1 MTDDLIQISNDH
13 LSVTVSALGAEMQS
27 LQDAEGRDY
36 LWNGDAEYWTGRA
49 PILFPIVGR
58 APGDQIRVGDHT
70 APMAQHGFARRSRFA
85 LLHADQTTC
94 THVLTP
100 TEAIR
105 AVYPPDFR
113 LELTHSL
120 NANALTVNATV
131 TNPGT
136 DPLPFGLG
144 YHPAFRWP
152 LPGAEDQPHHVTLV
166 DGSAPDMARLQDGL
180 LPPTRQPS
188 PFEKG
193 RLELDQSLFEADAML
208 FPNAGVPGLDY
219 GPDQGPRLTFAFE
232 NLPDLALW
240 TKPGAPFLCIEPWH
254 GTAARTTDGPA
265 IEDRPNAILLPP
277 KNKETFKLEIKIL
290 CADTGTR

>member
-1 MTDDLIQISNDH
+1 MTDDLIQISNDQ

-27 LQDAEGRDY
+27 LQDAKGRNY
-36 LWNGDAEYWTGRA
+36 LWNGDAQYWSGRA
-49 PILFPIVGR
+49 PVLFPIVGR
-58 APGDQIRVGDHT
+58 APGDQIRVGDHS
-70 APMAQHGFARRSRFA
+70 ADMSQHGFARRSRFA
-85 LLHADQTTC
+85 LLKADQTAC

-120 NANALTVNATV
+120 QGNTLSVTATV
-131 TNPGT
+131 TNTGP

-144 YHPAFRWP
+144 FHPAFRWP
-152 LPGAEDQPHHVTLV
+152 LPGAEDQPHHVTLS
-166 DGSAPDMARLQDGL
+166 DGSAPGMARLSDGL
-180 LPPTRQPS
+180 LPPERLPS

-193 RLELDQSLFEADAML
+193 RLTLDQSLFDADAML
-208 FPNAGVPGLDY
+208 FPNAGVPGLTY
-219 GPDQGPRLTFAFE
+219 GPDQGPQMKFTFE

-265 IEDRPNAILLPP
+265 IEDRPNTILLPSGQARAFSYRVTLIP
-277 KNKETFKLEIKIL
+277 P
-290 CADTGTR
+290 A

>member
-1 MTDDLIQISNDH
+1 MTDDLIQISNDQ

-27 LQDAEGRDY
+27 LQDADGRDY
-36 LWNGDAEYWTGRA
+36 LWHGDGAFWTGRA

-58 APGDQIRVGDHT
+58 APGDQISVGDHS
-70 APMAQHGFARRSRFA
+70 AQMPQHGFARRSRFA
-85 LLHADQTTC
+85 LVRADQTAC

-120 NANALTVNATV
+120 DGATLSVTATV
-131 TNPGT
+131 TNTGPG
-136 DPLPFGLG
+136 PLPFGLG
-144 YHPAFRWP
+144 FHPAFRWP
-152 LPGAEDQPHHVTLV
+152 LPGAADQPHRVTLN
-166 DGSAPDMARLQDGL
+166 GAAAPEMARLSDGL
-180 LPPTRQPS
+180 LPPQRHPS

-193 RLELDQSLFEADAML
+193 RLTLNQSLFDADAML
-208 FPNAGVPGLDY
+208 FPNAAVPGLSY

-240 TKPGAPFLCIEPWH
+240 SKPGAPFLCIEPWH
-254 GTAARTTDGPA
+254 GTAARTTDGPT
-265 IEDRPNAILLPP
+265 IKDRPNAITLSPGQNRHFAYRVTIAP
-277 KNKETFKLEIKIL
+277 
-290 CADTGTR
+290 AA

>member
-1 MTDDLIQISNDH
+1 
-13 LSVTVSALGAEMQS
+13 
-27 LQDAEGRDY
+27 
-36 LWNGDAEYWTGRA
+36 
-49 PILFPIVGR
+49 
-58 APGDQIRVGDHT
+58 
-70 APMAQHGFARRSRFA
+70 
-85 LLHADQTTC
+85 
-94 THVLTP
+94 VLTP
-100 TEAIR
+100 TAAIR

-120 NANALTVNATV
+120 QGNTLSVTATV
-131 TNPGT
+131 TNTGT

-144 YHPAFRWP
+144 FHPAFRWP
-152 LPGAEDQPHHVTLV
+152 LPGAEGQPHHVTLS

-180 LPPTRQPS
+180 LPPERLPS

-208 FPNAGVPGLDY
+208 FPNAGIPGLDY
-219 GPDQGPRLTFAFE
+219 GPQHDHAQGPRLTFAFE

-265 IEDRPNAILLPP
+265 IEDRPNAIQLPQGQARP
-277 KNKETFKLEIKIL
+277 FSYKVTIHP
-290 CADTGTR
+290 AA